1 MGDNVQIIQNDE
13 NALDRLYRIIKNV
26 KSRLDILVGIDGL
39 ILLGSYP
46 EFSQLCERLKQ
57 QGGTIRSIIKN
68 PTQNYPDFQFIFKS
82 FTEIKQL
89 DNIRGIVATSESE
102 YIRLNCD
109 TAGTTV
115 LDGIYS
121 NSEDLLSASH
131 SYFEALYSNAAT
143 FNTHNVVTVDDTD
156 LSEIS
161 PLHPSALRFEIDKK
175 IADRLSYFIDRS
187 EFINIYSSIGGMLFE
202 FQNYFENFDSIIA
215 KEKNGL
221 HSGIRWLTSIRN
233 KNDIDLIKSL
243 AKRGIKIRHINE
255 KPAFDFALSDRFF
268 ASTIERINDGR
279 MVIDNLFLNDDQ
291 ANLSFYNIIFEK
303 LWKNGIDYEE
313 RLNEI
318 ENKAD
323 DKIDI
328 LYDSNDVMHRIYELF
343 ALAKNEILIILP
355 SINGFYRS
363 ELEGGFRMLNELGFK
378 GVKLRVLTI
387 PDSENTKET
396 NKIKSKYQ
404 NIAFKDLEPTMASF
418 NRILVFDNKTT
429 VVWEVVDDDQQKFTQ
444 ALGMAVFIESLKTSE
459 TITVIFNNLWNQ
471 SEIHRR
477 LKDAHEKL
485 KGQGKMQSRFMDLVA
500 HELRTPLQS
509 ILGITEILKNE
520 IKDNDQ
526 NFLLRIAISNAKKLH
541 RLSENIL
548 DITRLEG
555 NILYLN
561 KERFSFNQLVTYVIT
576 DFVNNIEYN
585 KFITFEYR
593 NFDKEYFVFADKFR
607 VSQVIQNLIDNSM
620 RFVRNRGKII
630 LTLGEKR
637 VHSID
642 VVELSVTDDGESLKP
657 EILTRLFT
665 KFASDSYYGAGIGL
679 YLCKKI
685 IEAHG
690 GRIWAKNNHDMKG
703 CTFSFGIPQTGT

>member
-1 MGDNVQIIQNDE
+1 MGDNVQAIQNDE
-13 NALDRLYRIIKNV
+13 NALDRLYGLIKNV
-26 KSRLDILVGIDGL
+26 KSRLDILVGVDGL

-46 EFSQLCERLKQ
+46 EFSELCEQLKQ
-57 QGGTIRSIIKN
+57 QGSTIRGIIKS
-68 PTQNYPDFQFIFKS
+68 PSQNYPDFQSIFKS
-82 FTEIKQL
+82 FTVIKQL
-89 DNIRGIVATSESE
+89 DDIRGIVATSESE
-102 YIRLNCD
+102 YIRLNCNA
-109 TAGTTV
+109 AGTTI
-115 LDGIYS
+115 LNGIYS
-121 NSEDLLSASH
+121 NSEDLLSVSH
-131 SYFEALYSNAAT
+131 TYFEALFSNAVYYKTQNAGT
-143 FNTHNVVTVDDTD
+143 DVELKIDDHVGT
-156 LSEIS
+156 
-161 PLHPSALRFEIDKK
+161 SAPRFEIDKK
-175 IADRLSYFIDRS
+175 IADKISYFIESS
-187 EFINIYSSIGGMLFE
+187 EFIYIYSSIGGMLFE
-202 FQNYFENFDSIIA
+202 FQNYFENFSSVIA
-215 KEKNGL
+215 KEKNDLQG
-221 HSGIRWLTSIRN
+221 GVRWLTSIRN
-233 KNDIDLIKSL
+233 KNDIGLVKSL
-243 AKRGIKIRHINE
+243 AKSGVKIRHINE

-268 ASTIERINDGR
+268 ASTIERIDDGR

-303 LWKNGIDYEE
+303 LWKNGMDFEE
-313 RLNEI
+313 RVSEI
-318 ENKAD
+318 ENEAD

-328 LYDSNDVMHRIYELF
+328 VYDSNDVMHRIYELF
-343 ALAKNEILIILP
+343 ALAKKEILIILP
-355 SINGFYRS
+355 STNGFYRS
-363 ELEGGFRMLNELGFK
+363 ELEGGFRMLNELGLK

-387 PDSENTKET
+387 PDSENAHET
-396 NKIKSKYQ
+396 NKIKSKYR

-429 VVWEVVDDDQQKFTQ
+429 VIWEVIDDDQQKFTQ
-444 ALGMAVFIESLKTSE
+444 ALGMAVFVESNKTSE

-471 SEIHRR
+471 SEIHKR

-485 KGQGKMQSRFMDLVA
+485 KGQGKMQSKFMDLVA

-561 KERFSFNQLVTYVIT
+561 KERFSFNHLVTYVIA
-576 DFVNNIEYN
+576 DFVSNIEYN

-593 NFDKEYFVFADKFR
+593 NFDKEYFVYGDKFR
-607 VSQVIQNLIDNSM
+607 IGQVIQNLVDNSM
-620 RFVRNRGKII
+620 RFVRNRGRII
-630 LTLGEKR
+630 LTLSEKR
-637 VHSID
+637 IHSKD

-679 YLCKKI
+679 FLCKKI

-703 CTFSFGIPQTGT
+703 CTFSFGIPQ